1 MPEFNMT
8 FLPDR
13 NDVLRILGY
22 KDVKTVP
29 SEVLGELET
38 VIEKVGEI
46 IIPRVFYR
54 TFGFT
59 ADEGSEKL
67 ITDSGKALTGE
78 YVYNSLKTAD
88 YLIVAVSTLGAGMDR
103 LCSQYFE
110 EKDYPKGMMVDAI
123 GISMLNT
130 LNYTFRCE
138 MQKEAEIKGLGV
150 SRKLCPGTH
159 NWNLSDQRVIF
170 ELLEKDISG
179 LHLNDSFM
187 ISPMKSDTSVLGAGA
202 GMGSNTSHDCENCGL
217 KHCQFRMEDPGHAV
231 RVNKGGKVSVLSA
244 KSGTNLLKLLRE
256 NGFMVYNACGGNGT
270 CGKCKVRMEGQRA
283 EMLTAQEKKLL
294 KTAEINGGIRL
305 ACQTE
310 IISDSEIYLDKAAGK
325 PKILVKG
332 MKSNNGMDNAMGR
345 YEVPG
350 KKGFGVA
357 MDIGTTTIAAYLI
370 DLGTGRTLDTCASL
384 NPQRYYGSDVISR
397 INYTIMAKG
406 GLAVLQKLVVEE
418 LDQIIGKLAGRSPI
432 SRNEINRLVAVGN
445 TTMLHM
451 LLGVPCSG
459 IAFSPFTPGFTEM
472 KRLRASDINLHINR
486 EGELI
491 TLPCRSGYVGADT
504 VAAVL
509 ASGMH
514 KEEDICLLLDIGT
527 NGELVLG
534 NRDRLLCC
542 AAAAGPAFEG
552 ANIRHGMGAVEG
564 AIDHVRLDKK
574 VEYTT
579 IGAQRPKGI
588 CGSGIVDAVA
598 ELVKVG
604 LVDTGGRMLKKDQL
618 PGRVRDRFADN
629 LLHEDGK
636 LLFVLDR
643 ETEICVTQR
652 DVRELQLAK
661 AAIFSG
667 IMILANTMGIGV
679 KDIKKIYLS
688 GGFGNYIDIGNA
700 IAIGLL
706 PDEGPDKVRSIGNAA
721 GAGAGM
727 ALVSDEMLLEAIRIK
742 EQLEYIELSG
752 LALFETEFINNIGF
766 E

>member
-1 MPEFNMT
+1 MPEFNMP

-22 KDVKTVP
+22 KNVKVVP
-29 SEVLGELET
+29 SEALAELET

-46 IIPRVFYR
+46 ITPRVFYR
-54 TFGFT
+54 TFSFT
-59 ADEGSEKL
+59 ADEGTRRL

-78 YVYNSLKTAD
+78 YVYNSLKAAD
-88 YLIVAVSTLGAGMDR
+88 YLIVSASTLGAGMDR

-130 LNYTFRCE
+130 LNHTFRCE
-138 MQKEAEIKGLGV
+138 MQKEAEMKGLGV
-150 SRKLCPGTH
+150 SRKLCPGMH

-170 ELLEKDISG
+170 GLLEKDISG

-187 ISPMKSDTSVLGAGA
+187 ISPMKSDTYVLGAGA
-202 GMGSNTSHDCENCGL
+202 GMGSKTSHDCGSCGL
-217 KHCQFRMEDPGHAV
+217 KHCQFRVEDPEHAV
-231 RVNKGGKVSVLSA
+231 RVNKGGKVSVLNA
-244 KSGTNLLKLLRE
+244 KSGTNLLELLRE

-270 CGKCKVRMEGQRA
+270 CGKCKVRAEGQRA
-283 EMLTAQEKKLL
+283 ELLTAQEKKLL
-294 KTAEINGGIRL
+294 KPVEINGGTRL
-305 ACQTE
+305 ACLVE
-310 IISDSEIYLDKAAGK
+310 ISSDLEIYLDNTPGK
-325 PKILVKG
+325 PRILVDG
-332 MKSNNGMDNAMGR
+332 MKENNGLEKEGGR
-345 YEVPG
+345 SGASGE
-350 KKGFGVA
+350 KGYGVA

-384 NPQRYYGSDVISR
+384 NPQRSYGSDVISR
-397 INYTIMAKG
+397 INYTIMAEDG
-406 GLAVLQKLVVEE
+406 FAVLQKLVVEE
-418 LDQIIGKLAGRSPI
+418 LDQMIGKLAERGLI

-459 IAFSPFTPGFTEM
+459 IAFAPFTPGFTEM
-472 KRLRASDINLHINR
+472 KRLRALDINLHINR

-504 VAAVL
+504 VASVL

-552 ANIRHGMGAVEG
+552 ANIKHGMGAVEG
-564 AIDHVRLDKK
+564 AIDHVRLDEK

-598 ELVKVG
+598 ELVKAG
-604 LVDTGGRMLKKDQL
+604 LVDTGGRMLKRDQL
-618 PGRVRDRFADN
+618 SGWARDHFADN
-629 LLHEDGK
+629 LRQEDGRP
-636 LLFVLDR
+636 LFVLDR
-643 ETEICVTQR
+643 ENELCVTQG

-667 IMILANTMGIGV
+667 IMILASTMGIGV
-679 KDIKKIYLS
+679 KGIKKIYLA

-706 PDEGPDKVRSIGNAA
+706 PDEGSDKVRNIGNAA

-727 ALVSDEMLLEAIRIK
+727 ALVSDEMLLEAVRIK

-752 LALFETEFINNIGF
+752 LALFETEFINNMGF
-766 E
+766 